1 MPPSDPSK
9 ARQITAWIVVV
20 VTVLAVWA
28 YVDYRGQPPEPPPRP
43 AASDQ

>member
-1 MPPSDPSK
+1 MPPSPPTK

-28 YVDYRGQPPEPPPRP
+28 YVDYRNQAPKATQPVT
-43 AASDQ
+43 SDK